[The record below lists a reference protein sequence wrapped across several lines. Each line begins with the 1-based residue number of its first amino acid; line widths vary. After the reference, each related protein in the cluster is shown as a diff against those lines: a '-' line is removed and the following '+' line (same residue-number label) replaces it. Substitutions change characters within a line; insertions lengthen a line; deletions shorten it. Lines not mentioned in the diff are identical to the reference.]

1 MREHSAAAGA
11 KSLLHSAAR
20 QLGTLDPVS
29 QLGDVLDE
37 SLSRPAGDDAYR
49 GHHTL
54 EPLFS
59 ESAAGSLAFDLLPG
73 GPWASPSDRVA
84 MATDTARR
92 LTERNF
98 GSRARQWLDGHI
110 DVASALGGRS
120 STWGASLRSGFGR
133 DGALESALHMEWG
146 PQLIDALPAPLHR
159 VVRIVQATA
168 PGLTPAV
175 CTVSTTPRGGSQQVT
190 FAVPRALPL
199 ARLQPLMRRLGLGHQ
214 HASLVSAVAL
224 LLGARYVLPPDS
236 ATITV
241 GVNRS
246 GARLRLD
253 VHLDA
258 IPDPPPELTR
268 LLRLQ
273 MSERPRSLR
282 AFHTWVAALTPEG
295 YDGPGRLSVLSVIVG
310 PDRPA
315 RLALHL
321 SPAVLERPRR
331 RRRRPIRD
339 DEDDVWTVPR
349 DEVPA
354 SAWLPAG
361 ASP

>member
-1 MREHSAAAGA
+1 MREHSAAEGA
-11 KSLLHSAAR
+11 RSLLHGAAR
-20 QLGTLDPVS
+20 HLGTLDPVS

-37 SLSRPAGDDAYR
+37 SLSRPAGDAAYR
-49 GHHTL
+49 ETHTL
-54 EPLFS
+54 EPLFN

-73 GPWASPSDRVA
+73 GPWASPSDRLA

-98 GSRARQWLDGHI
+98 GRQARRWLDGRI

-120 STWGASLRSGFGR
+120 STWGGSLRTGFGR
-133 DGALESALHMEWG
+133 NGALESALHMEWG
-146 PQLIDALPAPLHR
+146 PQLMDALPASLYR
-159 VVRIVQATA
+159 VVRTVQATA
-168 PGLTPAV
+168 PGLSPAI
-175 CTVSTTPRGGSQQVT
+175 CTVSTTPHGGSQQVT
-190 FAVPRALPL
+190 FAVPQPLPL
-199 ARLQPLMRRLGLGHQ
+199 ARLAPLMRRLGLGHQ
-214 HASLVSAVAL
+214 HASLVSATAL
-224 LLGARYVLPPDS
+224 LLGARYVLPPNS
-236 ATITV
+236 ATVTV
-241 GVNRS
+241 SAGRA

-258 IPDPPPELTR
+258 IPDPPPEITR

-273 MSERPRSLR
+273 MSERPKSLR
-282 AFHTWVAALTPEG
+282 AFHAWVGALTPEG
-295 YDGPGRLSVLSVIVG
+295 YDGPGRLSVLSIIVR

-321 SPAVLERPRR
+321 CPAVIERPRR
-331 RRRRPIRD
+331 RRRRIRD
-339 DEDDVWTVPR
+339 EEDDVWTVPR

>member
-1 MREHSAAAGA
+1 MRDHSAAASA
-11 KSLLHSAAR
+11 KSLLHGAAR
-20 QLGTLDPVS
+20 RLGTLDPVS

-37 SLSRPAGDDAYR
+37 SLSRPAGDAAYR
-49 GHHTL
+49 ETHTL

-59 ESAAGSLAFDLLPG
+59 ESAAGTLAFDLLPG
-73 GPWASPSDRVA
+73 GPWASPSDRLA
-84 MATDTARR
+84 MATDTTRR

-98 GSRARQWLDGHI
+98 GRQAGRWLEGQLDA
-110 DVASALGGRS
+110 ASALGGRS

-133 DGALESALHMEWG
+133 DGALESALHMEWA
-146 PQLIDALPAPLHR
+146 PQLMDALPAPLHR
-159 VVRIVQATA
+159 VVRSVQATA
-168 PGLTPAV
+168 PGLRPAV
-175 CTVSTTPRGGSQQVT
+175 CTISTTPRGGSQQVT
-190 FAVPRALPL
+190 FAVPQALSL
-199 ARLQPLMRRLGLGHQ
+199 ARLAPLMQRLGLGHQ

-224 LLGARYVLPPDS
+224 LLGARYVLPPNS

-241 GVNRS
+241 GAWRAGV
-246 GARLRLD
+246 RLRLD

-258 IPDPPPELTR
+258 IPDPPPEITR

-282 AFHTWVAALTPEG
+282 AFQTWVGALTPEG
-295 YDGPGRLSVLSVIVG
+295 YEGPGRLSVLSVIVR

-321 SPAVLERPRR
+321 CPAVIERPRR
-331 RRRRPIRD
+331 RRRRIRD
-339 DEDDVWTVPR
+339 EEDDVWTVPR

>member
-11 KSLLHSAAR
+11 RSLLHGAAR
-20 QLGTLDPVS
+20 ELGTLDPVS

-37 SLSRPAGDDAYR
+37 SLSRPAGDAAYR
-49 GHHTL
+49 GTHTL
-54 EPLFS
+54 EPLFN
-59 ESAAGSLAFDLLPG
+59 ETAAGSLAFDLLPG
-73 GPWASPSDRVA
+73 GPWASPSDRIA

-98 GSRARQWLDGHI
+98 GRQARRWLDGRI
-110 DVASALGGRS
+110 DVAADLGGRS
-120 STWGASLRSGFGR
+120 STWGGSLRTGFGR
-133 DGALESALHMEWG
+133 NGALESALHMEWG
-146 PQLIDALPAPLHR
+146 PQLMDALPASLYR
-159 VVRIVQATA
+159 VVRIVEATA
-168 PGLTPAV
+168 PGLQPAI
-175 CTVSTTPRGGSQQVT
+175 CTVSTTPHGGSQQVT
-190 FAVPRALPL
+190 FAVPQPLPL
-199 ARLQPLMRRLGLGHQ
+199 ARLAPLMQRLGLGHQ
-214 HASLVSAVAL
+214 HASLVSATAL
-224 LLGARYVLPPDS
+224 LLGARYVLPPNAATVTVS
-236 ATITV
+236 A
-241 GVNRS
+241 GRS

-258 IPDPPPELTR
+258 IPDPPPEITR

-282 AFHTWVAALTPEG
+282 AFRAWVGALTPEG
-295 YDGPGRLSVLSVIVG
+295 YDGPGRLSVLSIIVR

-321 SPAVLERPRR
+321 CPAVIERPRR
-331 RRRRPIRD
+331 RRRRIRD
-339 DEDDVWTVPR
+339 EEDDIWTVPR